1 MIEQIKKYLLAL
13 QVDICEEFEKL
24 DSISNFDTDIWKR
37 DDGRG
42 SGITRVISDG
52 SLFEKGG
59 VNYSIISGDKMPKSA
74 TALRPD
80 LEGRNYTALG
90 LSLVL
95 HPDNPY
101 IPTTHANLRFFI
113 AEEAGKDPIWWF
125 GGGFDLT
132 PYYGFD

>member
-1 MIEQIKKYLLAL
+1 MIEQIKKYLLDL
-13 QVDICEEFEKL
+13 QVDICEEFGKL

-80 LEGRNYTALG
+80 LKVEST
-90 LSLVL
+90 L
-95 HPDNPY
+95 HWVF
-101 IPTTHANLRFFI
+101 LWFFI
-113 AEEAGKDPIWWF
+113 QII
-125 GGGFDLT
+125 LT
-132 PYYGFD
+132 FQQRMLT

>member
-1 MIEQIKKYLLAL
+1 MIEQIKKYLLDL
-13 QVDICEEFEKL
+13 QVDICEEFGNL

-80 LEGRNYTALG
+80 LKVEST
-90 LSLVL
+90 L
-95 HPDNPY
+95 HWVF
-101 IPTTHANLRFFI
+101 LWFFI
-113 AEEAGKDPIWWF
+113 QII
-125 GGGFDLT
+125 LT
-132 PYYGFD
+132 FQQRMLT

>member
-1 MIEQIKKYLLAL
+1 MIEQIKKYLLNL
-13 QVDICEEFEKL
+13 QVDICEEFGKL
-24 DSISNFDTDIWKR
+24 DSISNFDIDIWKR

-80 LEGRNYTALG
+80 LEGRNYTRTGYDCLNTG
-90 LSLVL
+90 VKL
-95 HPDNPY
+95 
-101 IPTTHANLRFFI
+101 
-113 AEEAGKDPIWWF
+113 
-125 GGGFDLT
+125 
-132 PYYGFD
+132 